1 MKNLLM
7 IICTVLLSI
16 SLMAQNK
23 VTKTKDAKPLQF
35 TIKKAN
41 NKTFLNTKMTTIMPA
56 VKIAIPE
63 LKPKIDETINN
74 EKLKFSPTLIKK
86 D

>member
-7 IICTVLLSI
+7 ITCTVLLSI
-16 SLMAQNK
+16 SVMAQNK
-23 VTKTKDAKPLQF
+23 VTNDAKPLQF
-35 TIKKAN
+35 TIKEVN
-41 NKTFLNTKMTTIMPA
+41 NKTFLNTRMTTIMPA
-56 VKIAIPE
+56 AKIAIPE
-63 LKPKIDETINN
+63 LKPKIDKTINS